1 MITIALLDD
10 EITFLARSKAIL
22 STALLDNRTCDY
34 EYNILTYQSSNE
46 LIKLSESTFIDV
58 LVLDIH
64 MPEPNGLSVA
74 EHFHS
79 ESPDTKIIFLSNYEQ
94 YVFYSLRFAPFRFV
108 RKSKIETEL
117 SEAVISAV
125 TVIAGAD
132 AVLDISDRDNIQK
145 VPLSKILYI
154 EKAKGMNYLE
164 IVCVSEKLNYRQNI
178 STIEKQLT
186 GYNFIKINQSFIVNM
201 KYIHRIQKDNVILR
215 NGIVLKIARRS
226 VDQIKDRYFKYIVDN
241 SIN

>member
-1 MITIALLDD
+1 MLTIALLDD
-10 EITFLARSKAIL
+10 EVKFLARSKEVL
-22 STALLDNRTCDY
+22 SSALLDSRTCDY
-34 EYNILTYQSSNE
+34 EYRILTFQNSND
-46 LIKLSESTFIDV
+46 LIKLSESVFIDV

-74 EHFHS
+74 EHFHN

-108 RKSKIETEL
+108 RKSKTETEL
-117 SEAVISAV
+117 PEAVISAV
-125 TVIAGAD
+125 TIISGAN

-154 EKAKGMNYLE
+154 EKAKGMNYLK
-164 IVCVSEKLNYRQNI
+164 IVCVNETLNYRQNI
-178 STIEKQLT
+178 SSIEKQLT
-186 GYNFIKINQSFIVNM
+186 DYNFIKINQSMIVNM
-201 KYIHRIQKDNVILR
+201 KYIHRIQKDSVLLQ
-215 NGIVLKIARRS
+215 NGEELKIARRS
-226 VDQIKDRYFKYIVDN
+226 VDQIKDQYFKYILDN